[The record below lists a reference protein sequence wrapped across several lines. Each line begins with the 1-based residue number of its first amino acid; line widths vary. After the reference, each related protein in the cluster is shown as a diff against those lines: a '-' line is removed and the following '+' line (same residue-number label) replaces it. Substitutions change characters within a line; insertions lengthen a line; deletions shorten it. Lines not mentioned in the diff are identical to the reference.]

1 MKPDYW
7 KNLSAEEQDWISAY
21 LNGAIGPESFE
32 ALQDRMV
39 SSPELRAT
47 IRRCLAID
55 DSLREFAEDSLAA
68 SSGNSVASWTSG
80 EPKTVAFP
88 TSKVSKGRRIFPIAI
103 AAGLAFLLGLAFMFV
118 AFRPNVS
125 PAIAATDEPSAE
137 GFAVLT
143 RLFDAEWTTNE
154 VRHEGDTLGA
164 EMFQLAS
171 GTAEIQFFSGATM
184 TVEGPSQISLK
195 SAWEASC
202 LEGAVR
208 MQVPPAARG
217 FKLHAP
223 SSEIIDLG
231 TEFGLV
237 VREDKSHVE
246 VIDGEIA
253 LRHRDEKETILEKG
267 DALGLPLEGPSEKV
281 AKGQV
286 SFPDANRF
294 GSRAIK
300 QKQDDFERWKSHRNS
315 LAKDERLIAYYTFD
329 QDSSQPL
336 VPNLAIPR
344 NPKLDGATILAGRV
358 DGRWAGMKQALEFRR
373 PGSRVRVNLP
383 GEFSAFTFV
392 TWVRIDSLDRWYNAL
407 FMADSYETG
416 EPHWQIREDG
426 SMMVSVMVDDSRT
439 NPKNPDGPPIRFQ
452 RLYFSPPMWEPSM
465 SGQWLNLASVFDPEN
480 KRVSHYVNGERISRE
495 AIKPEHHIDQLRIG
509 NAEIGNWGQP
519 FREDPVFAIRNLNG
533 RMDEIAIF
541 NAALQDKE
549 IASLYERSRTSR

>member
-1 MKPDYW
+1 M
-7 KNLSAEEQDWISAY
+7 
-21 LNGAIGPESFE
+21 
-32 ALQDRMV
+32 
-39 SSPELRAT
+39 
-47 IRRCLAID
+47 
-55 DSLREFAEDSLAA
+55 
-68 SSGNSVASWTSG
+68 
-80 EPKTVAFP
+80 
-88 TSKVSKGRRIFPIAI
+88 
-103 AAGLAFLLGLAFMFV
+103 
-118 AFRPNVS
+118 
-125 PAIAATDEPSAE
+125 
-137 GFAVLT
+137 
-143 RLFDAEWTTNE
+143 
-154 VRHEGDTLGA
+154 
-164 EMFQLAS
+164 
-171 GTAEIQFFSGATM
+171 
-184 TVEGPSQISLK
+184 
-195 SAWEASC
+195 
-202 LEGAVR
+202 
-208 MQVPPAARG
+208 
-217 FKLHAP
+217 
-223 SSEIIDLG
+223 G

-237 VREDKSHVE
+237 VWEGKSHVE

-294 GSRAIK
+294 GSRAIE

-344 NPKLDGATILAGRV
+344 NPELDGATILAGRV
-358 DGRWAGMKQALEFRR
+358 DGRWVGMKQALEFRR

-465 SGQWLNLASVFDPEN
+465 SGQWLHLASVFDPEN